1 MSIREIRGLK
11 KPSANVF
18 GNCSM
23 LVSLITA
30 RAASKNIIC
39 AWGSARSIRS
49 SISSIELARVNNS
62 VWIIAEKSGAG
73 NERKYFVI
81 SPIRPITEVRFLSV
95 LCV

>member
-1 MSIREIRGLK
+1 
-11 KPSANVF
+11 
-18 GNCSM
+18 M

-30 RAASKNIIC
+30 RGLEKYHLHL
-39 AWGSARSIRS
+39 GSARLIRS

-81 SPIRPITEVRFLSV
+81 SPIRPITDVRFLSV

>member
-1 MSIREIRGLK
+1 
-11 KPSANVF
+11 
-18 GNCSM
+18 M

-30 RAASKNIIC
+30 RGLEKYHLYF
-39 AWGSARSIRS
+39 GLRVLDP

-81 SPIRPITEVRFLSV
+81 SPIRPTDVRFLNV